1 MDRESP
7 YSAYLFQRELT
18 YAFLQSCLWY
28 QYTLL
33 GNPDG
38 IKIDIQKGLWKDA
51 TNWLRSKFFGSIN
64 DRPEYTGG
72 TISVDAGEMPES
84 KFKYKKTQ
92 IEFPDGVIDRD
103 NLEEE
108 DQEIFDFI
116 NQNWNEVYEEYR
128 DKSTLL
134 GHLASIL
141 VGKGEKEE
149 VVKDWNLE
157 MVQEKLTKKYNLPG
171 LDEVEQLMKETGFDR
186 ERVYQLIY
194 AKSKGAEWLAVY
206 DDNGQRSGKAYES
219 ITQMYREQIA
229 EALVR
234 GASVQDIKSLMIFPD
249 DEILHKY
256 GQDQYEAWVEEH
268 LNRNWHRFAV
278 TEAAINFENG
288 KLLQGLAESEQ
299 GSPVYYKY
307 VRQTTN
313 KKSKHNPVTCDKCLE
328 WANSETI
335 ARLFT
340 SEGDFQESEYYGG
353 EDNLDGEP
361 VASVAIWPGKSN
373 AERGGMGSWWV
384 CTPAHPF
391 CGCHW
396 IRYEPNKQEQKF
408 DELEDIFNRG
418 ARRNLKHQA
427 IIDREYVKERDKY
440 KGFLIQGI
448 WEEKTC
454 ACEHPHY
461 LDQEDSWLNKYIDN
475 NLLSK

>member
-1 MDRESP
+1 MERESP
-7 YSAYLFQRELT
+7 YSPYLFQRELT
-18 YAFLQSCLWY
+18 YAFLKSCLWY
-28 QYTLL
+28 QYTIL

-38 IKIDIQKGLWKDA
+38 IKYDIKKGLWKES
-51 TNWLRSKFFGSIN
+51 TNWIRSKFFGSLN
-64 DRPEYTGG
+64 KRPEYVGG
-72 TISVDAGEMPES
+72 TIKVDSGEMPEG
-84 KFKYKKTQ
+84 KFKYKKNQ
-92 IEFPDGVIDRD
+92 IEFPYGVIDRD

-141 VGKGEKEE
+141 VNKGEKEE
-149 VVKDWNLE
+149 VIKEWNLDS
-157 MVQEKLTKKYNLPG
+157 VQENLTKKYDLPG
-171 LDEVEQLMKETGFDR
+171 LDEVEKLMEQTGFDR

-206 DDNGQRSGKAYES
+206 DENGKRQGKAYET

-234 GASVQDIKSLMIFPD
+234 GASVEDIKSLMIFPD
-249 DEILHKY
+249 DSSIPKDSEGKY
-256 GQDQYEAWVEEH
+256 QEYFEEH

-288 KLLQGLAESEQ
+288 KLLQGLVENEK

-307 VRQTTN
+307 VRQTVN

-328 WANSETI
+328 WSNEGII
-335 ARLFT
+335 ARLFA
-340 SEGDFQESEYYGG
+340 SESDFQNSEYYGG
-353 EDNLDGEP
+353 NDDLDNEP
-361 VASVAIWPGKSN
+361 IATKAIWVGKSN
-373 AERGGMGSWWV
+373 ADRGGMGSWWV
-384 CTPAHPF
+384 CTPAHPN

-396 IRYEPNKQEQKF
+396 VRYEPDKKEMDF
-408 DELEDIFNRG
+408 SELEEIFARG
-418 ARRNLKHQA
+418 AKRNKKHQA
-427 IIDREYVKERDKY
+427 IIDREYEKERDKY
-440 KGFLIQGI
+440 KGFIINGI

-454 ACEHPHY
+454 ACNHEHY
-461 LDQEDSWLNKYIDN
+461 LEEPSWLKQYIDDRIN
-475 NLLSK
+475 NR